1 MAEKGPNRSAKIP
14 KVSSQ
19 QEKAY
24 GTKFVEQVCARTI
37 SLLGGVL
44 NSISSPDDSRIK
56 RAVQYA
62 LDRQLVEREFTPE
75 NPSELRLTPMQA
87 EIRNVIKGV
96 MAQRAKKR
104 STNVRGSVKH
114 TITQD
119 MTFLNG
125 REILMPLVDDGTD
138 TSQTTA
144 GIQESREDAVL

>member
-1 MAEKGPNRSAKIP
+1 MIEKGSDRREKRP
-14 KVSSQ
+14 KASGQ

-37 SLLGGVL
+37 ELLGDVL
-44 NSISSPDDSRIK
+44 NSISSPDDSRVK
-56 RAVQYA
+56 RTVQYA
-62 LDRQLVEREFTPE
+62 LDRQLVEREFTPQ
-75 NPSELRLTPMQA
+75 NPSELRLKPMQA
-87 EIRNVIKGV
+87 AIRAVIKEV
-96 MAQRAKKR
+96 MAQRAKAR
-104 STNVRGSVKH
+104 SHNVRRSVKH

-144 GIQESREDAVL
+144 GSQELREDAVL